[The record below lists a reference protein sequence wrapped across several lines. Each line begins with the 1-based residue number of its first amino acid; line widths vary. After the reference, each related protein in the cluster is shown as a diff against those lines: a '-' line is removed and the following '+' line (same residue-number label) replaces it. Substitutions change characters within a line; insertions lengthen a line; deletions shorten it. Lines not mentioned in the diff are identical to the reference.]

1 MNILKKRKLKKIN
14 KQNVKFM
21 RKLTFLLACLLLVSV
36 GLVNAQTKSI
46 SGKVL
51 SVDDGQPVIG
61 ATVMVKGTTVGTI
74 TGTDGEFKIS
84 LQGAAK
90 NLVISYIG
98 MKTIDVE
105 AKDNMIVKMESE
117 SRLIDEVVVV
127 AYGTAKKSAF
137 TGSAAVIK
145 ADKIGQK
152 SISNLTNALAGQ
164 VAGVQVTSN
173 NGQPGSSATVRIRG
187 IGSMSASNSPL
198 YVVDGVPYD
207 GAISAINPQ
216 DIESMTVLKDA
227 AANAIYGSRGANGV
241 ILITTKR
248 SDSKEAV
255 ITVDVKF
262 GSNSRAIPN
271 YNVMTDPAMY
281 YETFYKALYNSRLFN
296 GESAAS
302 AYAYADANLTSKTGL
317 GYNVYTVPAG
327 QRLVGTNFKLNPNA
341 TLGYTDGKY
350 YYTPDNW
357 YNELFNKGNMR
368 QEYNV
373 SVAGSSD
380 KINYYMSAGYLD
392 DSGIVSNSGFTR
404 YTGLA
409 KVDYQAKKWL
419 KVGTNI
425 GYTNYDIQQPSSQTS
440 WGSSGNVFYIAN
452 MIAPIYP
459 MYVRNPDG
467 TKMVDNRG
475 ITVYDFGGSST
486 NFTRSFMPLANPAI
500 TLQLDKSHAY
510 TDAVNAKWYAILT
523 PFEGFQLTTNFGLNS
538 YNQRSNNL
546 YNQFYGGSVG
556 STGYVSVSS
565 ARQLTINQQYLAT
578 YKKTIASVHNLDIL
592 AGYESYSLTSQS
604 LAGSNTKL
612 YDPYIGE
619 LDNAIQTP
627 PSVSSSTQSYAT
639 MGFLSR
645 LQYDYD
651 GKYFLSG
658 SFRRDA
664 SSRFSPD
671 KRWGNFGSAG
681 ASWLLSKEDFMRDL
695 NWINMLKVKASY
707 GTQGN
712 DNIGNYYAYLD
723 QYTVSN
729 SNGDFAVAFAY
740 KGNKDITWE
749 TSHAFNTGIEF
760 EIFNKKLNG
769 SVEYFSRKTTDLL
782 YNQPVPV
789 SLGYNS
795 FPTNVGSIVNDGFEI
810 DLNGTIFKNR
820 NIEWTA
826 NVNAT
831 SYTNKITDLA
841 AAVKATGIKGS
852 NSIYRIGGS
861 LYETYMKKY
870 AGVDQVTGK
879 AQYFVD
885 PDNGDN
891 TTTTDY
897 SKAKQADLGSTLA
910 KVYGGFGTQVNAY
923 GFDFSLQ
930 FSYQLGGKLYD
941 GTYEALMHNGDSN
954 SRGVNWSTDI
964 LKAWTP
970 ENPSTTIPR
979 LDVLDTSYG
988 YQSSRFLTSSDYLSL
1003 NSVVFGYTLPKKF
1016 TTKFQISSLRLFV
1029 SGDNLGIISARQ
1041 GLDPRQS
1048 LGGGSST
1055 TTGNFSYSPLRT
1067 LTGGISI
1074 KL

>member
-1 MNILKKRKLKKIN
+1 
-14 KQNVKFM
+14 M
-21 RKLTFLLACLLLVSV
+21 RKLTFLLACLFLVGV
-36 GLVNAQTKSI
+36 GLVNAQSKSI
-46 SGKVL
+46 AGKVL
-51 SVDDGQPVIG
+51 STEDGQPIIG
-61 ATVMVKGTTVGTI
+61 ATVMVKGTTIGTI
-74 TGTDGEFKIS
+74 TNVDGVFKIS
-84 LQGAAK
+84 LQGNAK
-90 NLVISYIG
+90 NLLISYVG
-98 MKTIDVE
+98 MKTMDVE
-105 AKDNMIVKMESE
+105 AKDGMVISLEGSSSN
-117 SRLIDEVVVV
+117 LDEVLVV

-145 ADKIGQK
+145 ADKIAQR
-152 SISNLTNALAGQ
+152 SVSNVTNALAGQ

-173 NGQPGSSATVRIRG
+173 NGQPGTTSTVRIRG

-207 GAISAINPQ
+207 GSMSAINTQ
-216 DIESMTVLKDA
+216 DVESMTVLKDA

-241 ILITTKR
+241 ILITTKK

-255 ITVDVKF
+255 ITVDTKF

-281 YETFYKALYNSRLFN
+281 YETYYKALYNSRAFN
-296 GESAAS
+296 GESAAA
-302 AYAYADANLTSKTGL
+302 AYAYADQTLTSKTGL

-327 QRLVGTNFKLNPNA
+327 QRLIGTNFKLNPNA
-341 TLGYTDGKY
+341 TLGYSDGQY

-392 DSGIVSNSGFTR
+392 DSGIVSGSGFTR

-425 GYTNYDIQQPSSQTS
+425 GYTNYDIQSPGSQTS
-440 WGSSGNVFYIAN
+440 WGSSGNLFYIAN

-486 NFTRSFMPLANPAI
+486 NFTRAFMPLANPAI

-510 TDAVNAKWYAILT
+510 TDAVNAKWYAIVT
-523 PFEGFQLTTNFGLNS
+523 PFDGFQLTANIGLNS
-538 YNQRSNNL
+538 YNQRANSLN
-546 YNQFYGGSVG
+546 NQFYGGSVG
-556 STGYVSVSS
+556 SSGYVSVSS
-565 ARQLTINQQYLAT
+565 YRQLGINQQYLAT
-578 YKKTIASVHNLDIL
+578 YKKTIANVHNLDIL
-592 AGYESYSLTSQS
+592 AGYEAYSLTMQS
-604 LAGSNTKL
+604 LAGSNSKL

-627 PSVSSSTQSYAT
+627 PQVSSNTQSYAT
-639 MGFLSR
+639 LGFLSR

-658 SFRRDA
+658 SYRRDA

-681 ASWLLSKEDFMRDL
+681 ASWLITKENFMQDI
-695 NWINMLKVKASY
+695 NWLDMLKIKASY

-740 KGNKDITWE
+740 KGNKNITWE
-749 TSHAFNTGIEF
+749 TSYAFNTGVEF
-760 EIFNKKLNG
+760 ELFKSKLNG

-795 FPTNVGSIVNDGFEI
+795 FPTNVGSILNNGVEI

-831 SYTNKITDLA
+831 TYTNKITDLA
-841 AAVKATGIKGS
+841 ANIKVLGQKGS
-852 NSIYRIGGS
+852 NYIYKIGGS

-879 AQYFVD
+879 AQYYVD
-885 PDNGDN
+885 PDTGDN

-897 SKAKQADLGSTLA
+897 TKAKQADLGSTLA
-910 KVYGGFGTQVNAY
+910 KVYGGFGTQLNAY

-941 GTYEALMHNGDSN
+941 GTYEALMHNGDAK
-954 SRGVNWSTDI
+954 GTNWSTDV

-979 LDVLDTSYG
+979 LDILDISYQ

-1003 NSVVFGYTLPKKF
+1003 NSVVFGYTLPKKL
-1016 TTKFQISSLRLFV
+1016 TNRFQISSLRLFV
-1029 SGDNLGIISARQ
+1029 SGDNLGILSVRQ

-1048 LGGGSST
+1048 LGLGSST
-1055 TTGNFSYSPLRT
+1055 TSGNFSYSPLRT

>member
-1 MNILKKRKLKKIN
+1 
-14 KQNVKFM
+14 M
-21 RKLTFLLACLLLVSV
+21 RKLTFFLACLILVSV
-36 GLVNAQTKSI
+36 GLVNAQSKSI
-46 SGKVL
+46 SGKVF
-51 SVDDGQPVIG
+51 SADDGQPVIG
-61 ATVMVKGTTVGTI
+61 ATILVKGTTVGTI
-74 TGTDGEFKIS
+74 SGTSGEFKIT
-84 LQGAAK
+84 LPGNAK
-90 NLVISYIG
+90 NLVISYVG
-98 MKTIDVE
+98 MKTVEVE
-105 AKDNMIVKMESE
+105 AKSDMTVRMESD
-117 SRLIDEVVVV
+117 SKQIDEVVVV
-127 AYGTAKKSAF
+127 AYGTSKKSAF

-145 ADKIGQK
+145 ADKIAQR
-152 SISNLTNALAGQ
+152 SISNVTNALAGQ

-173 NGQPGSSATVRIRG
+173 NGQPGTTSTVRIRG

-207 GAISAINPQ
+207 GSISAINPQ

-227 AANAIYGSRGANGV
+227 AANAIYGARGANGV

-255 ITVDVKF
+255 ITVDAKF

-281 YETFYKALYNSRLFN
+281 YETFYKSLYNSRLFN

-302 AYAYADANLTSKTGL
+302 AYAYADATLTSKTGL

-327 QRLVGTNFKLNPNA
+327 QRLIGTNFKLNPNA
-341 TLGYTDGKY
+341 TLGFSDGKY

-357 YNELFNKGNMR
+357 YNELFNSGNMR

-380 KINYYMSAGYLD
+380 KLNYYMSAGYLD
-392 DSGIVSNSGFTR
+392 DSGIVSGSGFTR

-425 GYTNYDIQQPSSQTS
+425 GYTNYDIQSPSSQTS
-440 WGSSGNVFYIAN
+440 WGSSGNLFYIAN

-486 NFTRSFMPLANPAI
+486 NFTRAFMPLANPAI

-510 TDAVNAKWYAILT
+510 TDAVNAKWYAIVT
-523 PFEGFQLTTNFGLNS
+523 PFNGFQLTANIGLNS

-556 STGYVSVSS
+556 SAGAVSVSS
-565 ARQLTINQQYLAT
+565 FRQLGINQQYLAT
-578 YKKTIASVHNLDIL
+578 YKKTIANVHNLDIL
-592 AGYESYSLTSQS
+592 AGYESYSLTMQN

-627 PSVSSSTQSYAT
+627 PSVSSSTQSYST
-639 MGFLSR
+639 LGFLSR

-658 SFRRDA
+658 SYRRDA

-671 KRWGNFGSAG
+671 KRWGNFGSGG
-681 ASWLLSKEDFMRDL
+681 ASWLISKEDFMRDL
-695 NWINMLKVKASY
+695 SWLNMLKLKASY

-749 TSHAFNTGIEF
+749 TSHAFNTGVEF
-760 EIFNKKLNG
+760 ELFNKKLNG
-769 SVEYFSRKTTDLL
+769 SVEYFSRQTTDLL
-782 YNQPVPV
+782 YNQPVPI
-789 SLGYNS
+789 SLGYSS
-795 FPTNVGSIVNDGFEI
+795 FPMNVGSIINNGFEI

-826 NVNAT
+826 NANAT

-852 NSIYRIGGS
+852 SSIFKIGGS

-879 AQYFVD
+879 AQYYVD

-891 TTTTDY
+891 TLTTDY
-897 SKAKQADLGSTLA
+897 TKAKQSDLGSTLA

-941 GTYEALMHNGDSN
+941 GTYEALMHNGDAK
-954 SRGVNWSTDI
+954 GTNWSTDI
-964 LKAWTP
+964 LNAWTP
-970 ENPSTTIPR
+970 EKPSTTIPR
-979 LDVLDTSYG
+979 LDVLDISYQ
-988 YQSSRFLTSSDYLSL
+988 YSSSRFLTSSDYLSL
-1003 NSVVFGYTLPKKF
+1003 NSIVFGYTLPKKL

-1029 SGDNLGIISARQ
+1029 SGDNLGILSARQ
-1041 GLDPRQS
+1041 GLDPRQA
-1048 LGGGSST
+1048 LGAGSST
-1055 TTGNFSYSPLRT
+1055 TSGNFSYSPLRT